1 VSASLLWANL
11 RFHRL
16 TALLWVVGAAGLGF
30 LIAALYRSIGN
41 VDLSGYIEALPPALV
56 AAVGLDPDNPLGPGG
71 RFRVEDW
78 LSTEYL
84 SWWLIIGA
92 VYGVVYGA
100 GSVAREAEAGTLDL
114 ILSHPLPRPNLVV
127 SKSLVFLASMALIS
141 VATGISIVLGLATA
155 GAGVSTGNLALT
167 LLQGWLVILA
177 IGGLAVAFSCVFLS
191 TGKAAAVA
199 GLLTVVFYATDIVSR
214 TVEGADWLGNLSL
227 FHFYRPEQVLSS
239 GDLSWT
245 GVVVCAAVAAG
256 AVAVGAAVFERR
268 DILV

>member
-1 VSASLLWANL
+1 MSASLLWANL
-11 RFHRL
+11 RFHRV
-16 TALLWVVGAAGLGF
+16 TALLWAVGAAGLGF
-30 LIAALYRSIGN
+30 LVAALYRSIGD
-41 VDLSGYIEALPPALV
+41 VDLSGYMEALPPALI
-56 AAVGLDPDNPLGPGG
+56 AAVGLDPDDPLGPGG
-71 RFRVEDW
+71 RFRPEDW

-114 ILSHPLPRPNLVV
+114 VLSHPLPRPNLVV
-127 SKSLVFLASMALIS
+127 AKSLVFLASMAL
-141 VATGISIVLGLATA
+141 VALSTGVAIVLGLAAA
-155 GAGVSTGNLALT
+155 GTDVSTGNLALT

-177 IGGLAVAFSCVFLS
+177 IGGLAVAFSCVFLT

-199 GLLTVVFYATDIVSR
+199 GFLTAALYAIEIVAR
-214 TVEGADWLGNLSL
+214 TVEEVDWLGRLSL
-227 FHFYRPEQVLSS
+227 FHFYRPQDILAT

-245 GVVVCAAVAAG
+245 GVVVCAAVAVG